1 MVMPV
6 ILTEAELTF
15 EIVTVCGAD
24 VWPTSSDPKFR
35 AVGESAIDTPNP
47 LRVTLCGLLA
57 ALSANCN
64 MPVRVLLVIGV
75 NAIVIAQLLPARTCA
90 PQVLD

>member
-6 ILTEAELTF
+6 IFTEAALTF
-15 EIVTVCGAD
+15 ETVTVCGAV
-24 VWPTSSDPKFR
+24 VWPTGSEPKFR
-35 AVGESAIDTPNP
+35 AVGESAIDIPVP
-47 LRVTLCGLLA
+47 VRVTLC
-57 ALSANCN
+57 ALSASCN